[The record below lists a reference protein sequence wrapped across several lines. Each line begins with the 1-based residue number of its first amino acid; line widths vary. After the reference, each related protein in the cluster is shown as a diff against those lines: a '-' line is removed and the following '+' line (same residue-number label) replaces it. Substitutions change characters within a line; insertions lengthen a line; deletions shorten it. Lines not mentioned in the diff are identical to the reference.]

1 MVIAGVSGKN
11 EEGTTVKN
19 SYQAGSS
26 VQVKT
31 PKGGNLNLRSSAG
44 TGDNIITSFKAG
56 TKMEVLE
63 DDGTSD
69 WVKVQVGDQTG
80 YVSRKYISNE
90 E

>member
-1 MVIAGVSGKN
+1 
-11 EEGTTVKN
+11 
-19 SYQAGSS
+19 
-26 VQVKT
+26 
-31 PKGGNLNLRSSAG
+31 
-44 TGDNIITSFKAG
+44 
-56 TKMEVLE
+56 MEVLE